1 MKRKFC
7 CDASKGMFE
16 DYYVNQ
22 AGNGMPV
29 FQGARG
35 QRGHGFGSV
44 LGGLFRSAMPMLK
57 RIGKQGL
64 LTAASI
70 ASDVLGG
77 KSFGE
82 SARMRVRDGINT
94 FLPTNQDSEQSGGG
108 RRRIYR
114 RKSTSGK
121 ANKRRRSRSV
131 KSSTRKRK
139 VSFRVKKRK
148 LTTRHKKRRKGRDI
162 FA

>member
-1 MKRKFC
+1 MMKRKYC
-7 CDASKGMFE
+7 CDASKSLYE
-16 DYYVNQ
+16 EYYVNQ

-29 FQGARG
+29 FQGSRG

-64 LTAASI
+64 ITAASI

-77 KSFGE
+77 KNFGDA
-82 SARMRVRDGINT
+82 ARSRVRDGINT
-94 FLPTNQDSEQSGGG
+94 FLEPEQFSEQTGGG
-108 RRRIYR
+108 RRRTYKRKTYR
-114 RKSTSGK
+114 TKLPTKKRQKS
-121 ANKRRRSRSV
+121 N
-131 KSSTRKRK
+131 SSSRKRK
-139 VSFRVKKRK
+139 GSVATRK
-148 LTTRHKKRRKGRDI
+148 TKRRKNNDI

>member
-1 MKRKFC
+1 MKRKYC
-7 CDASKGMFE
+7 CDASKGMYE
-16 DYYVNQ
+16 DYYVSQ
-22 AGNGMPV
+22 AGNGIPV

-94 FLPTNQDSEQSGGG
+94 FLPPNQDSEQTGGG
-108 RRRIYR
+108 RRRTHTRKRYKRKRNKRYRSGTITLSSRKRKRSTKR
-114 RKSTSGK
+114 RKLAARRT
-121 ANKRRRSRSV
+121 KRRR
-131 KSSTRKRK
+131 
-139 VSFRVKKRK
+139 VS
-148 LTTRHKKRRKGRDI
+148 DI